1 MQEKMWYREDG
12 MRGNGEGEASADK
25 TEGRKSELMS
35 DALLADFFD

>member
-12 MRGNGEGEASADK
+12 MRGNGEGKASADK